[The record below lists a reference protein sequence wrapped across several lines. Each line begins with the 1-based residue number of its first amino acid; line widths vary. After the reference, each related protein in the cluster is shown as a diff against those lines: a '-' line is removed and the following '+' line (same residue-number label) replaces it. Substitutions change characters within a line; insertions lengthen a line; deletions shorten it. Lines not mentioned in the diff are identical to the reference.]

1 MAQVSREKQ
10 NMKSPVLKTRREV
23 VSAIICSYPGGRECA
38 AARIGLALKKFDNHA
53 YENNNSRPLSDAQL
67 YQLELEAGTQHFPNY
82 VASMYGGLF
91 VAVPDSEELDNV
103 EMYALSVQVAA
114 KRGCVDQEIAKALA
128 DGVINESEA
137 EHILNAHNLHLAARH
152 AEVLSAIDLYR
163 AKTGTAK

>member
-91 VAVPDSEELDNV
+91 VPVPDSEELDNV

-114 KRGCVDQEIAKALA
+114 KRGCVDQEIARALA
-128 DGVINESEA
+128 DGVISESEA

-163 AKTGTAK
+163 AKSGPAK

>member
-1 MAQVSREKQ
+1 MALVSREKQ
-10 NMKSPVLKTRREV
+10 NMKSSVLKTRREV

-67 YQLELEAGTQHFPNY
+67 YQLEQEAGTQHFPNY

-91 VAVPDSEELDNV
+91 VPVPDPDELDNV
-103 EMYALSVQVAA
+103 EMYTLSVQVAA

-128 DGVINESEA
+128 DGSINEAEA
-137 EHILNAHNLHLAARH
+137 EHILNAHNLHMAARH
-152 AEVLSAIDLYR
+152 AEVLAAIDLYR
-163 AKTGTAK
+163 AKSGNAL